1 MLACETAVTDTANFH
16 SPYLPYSLVDAPE
29 GIAVDDLFVLHTAT
43 YAHALLYQIDPKR
56 RRKLSLGT
64 LTDRLMLYAIA
75 RLSQTYRVAE
85 HPTPSLLTDRMFV
98 DAVLEA
104 HTNSKRWTLNV
115 MSVSTGFVV
124 VPAPHRPSTKK
135 RRKKK

>member
-1 MLACETAVTDTANFH
+1 
-16 SPYLPYSLVDAPE
+16 
-29 GIAVDDLFVLHTAT
+29 
-43 YAHALLYQIDPKR
+43 LLYPIDPKR

-64 LTDRLMLYAIA
+64 LTDKLMLYAIA
-75 RLSQTYRVAE
+75 RLSQTYKVAE